1 MAAELVQLNDI
12 TEIRELADLFAEVWG
27 RPGSPPIG
35 SDVLKALAHSG
46 NYVVGAYRDQRLI
59 GGLVGWL
66 GGEPRRELHMHS
78 HILGVL
84 PGIESHGLGF
94 ELKQH
99 QRWWCLERGVN
110 VMEWTTDPL
119 VRRNGYF
126 NLTKLGALA
135 PEYLVN
141 VYGEMKDGI
150 NAGEESDRLLIRW
163 KLDSP
168 EARAAAAGGAREPDV
183 EGLRASGAQVLLSVG
198 ESSSPSPSPLNG
210 ERGTP
215 SWCRC
220 RRTSSPCAVSS
231 LTWPGCGASPCERRS
246 PARWLA
252 ATRSPAPPA
261 SAGTF
266 SSFNRLLRWTTSVG
280 SRRQGS

>member
-1 MAAELVQLNDI
+1 MMAAELVELNDI
-12 TEIRELADLFAEVWG
+12 TDIRELAELFAEVWG

-35 SDVLKALAHSG
+35 PDVLKALAHSG
-46 NYVVGAYRDQRLI
+46 NYVVGAYRDRRLI

-126 NLTKLGALA
+126 NLTKLGARA
-135 PEYLVN
+135 PEYLIN

-163 KLDSP
+163 RLDSP
-168 EARAAAAGGAREPDV
+168 EARAAAAGGAKEPDI

-198 ESSSPSPSPLNG
+198 ESSSPSPSPLSLTLSP
-210 ERGTP
+210 ERGEGHP
-215 SWCRC
+215 LLVQVPEDIVALRGEQPALARAWRLAL
-220 RRTSSPCAVSS
+220 REA
-231 LTWPGCGASPCERRS
+231 LTNALAGGYEITGAS
-246 PARWLA
+246 
-252 ATRSPAPPA
+252 
-261 SAGTF
+261 
-266 SSFNRLLRWTTSVG
+266 RLGWYVLEL
-280 SRRQGS
+280 Q